1 MKNTKKRWTQADVK
15 ALITNVTSGTT
26 DNVELSEMLNCTT
39 NQVYNKRLSLGLI
52 ENNKPLQDRI
62 EGKRKRM
69 PWTQDEDDI
78 LFNMWQ
84 DGKSDKEIAQVLGR
98 TIEAIHNRRNRNA
111 RLRLENEILP
121 VTKEDKPIE
130 SRIIQQTKTEIS
142 LVWGLVKYTKG

>member
-52 ENNKPLQDRI
+52 ENNKPLHDRV

-69 PWTQDEDDI
+69 PWTQEEEDI

-84 DGKSDKEIAQVLGR
+84 DGKSDKDIAQVLGR
-98 TIEAIHNRRNRNA
+98 SIEAIHNRRNRNA
-111 RLRLENEILP
+111 RFKLENEILP

-130 SRIIQQTKTEIS
+130 SRIIQQHKTEIS
-142 LVWGLVKYTKG
+142 FVWGLVKYTKG